1 MSTTAPINGDP
12 DFRHWRNSQ
21 NTFSPT
27 SSGSSTSSTAPS
39 PSSMPEFALT
49 SKTSRKLS
57 LQTYL
62 ATLPEWSS
70 STRLVSLYSEFDK
83 LKETNPFGYEA
94 NVSWWRTVILGAAR
108 NGLLSTYQPVS
119 PTVRYSVASS
129 YSSQDP
135 RSPSGIKGSKPVY
148 ESTGSAIGVLELDLE
163 QLGIKFQKNGRR
175 PNSLQAVMNEMSR
188 MGEVVPRSE
197 FLPWAGVGW
206 TGWIFHKVVKAPL
219 LWSLKQLSLS
229 ESSSSSRYS
238 ASPTLVSTGFGSP
251 GGVGSGANGNI
262 GVGGSA
268 GAGTMLSGGNGLG
281 LGLSTSTSGSHSHR
295 DTYVI
300 VPYVQEAAARIMKL
314 QQESAGYH
322 ASDNLMTF
330 EDFRQRF
337 SRTALLPI
345 RGKHYS
351 DDASSA
357 GSVIVLTDR
366 DLEIVMRYMQ
376 FELKVLITGKLDAT
390 KYDNEVQDHEMA
402 SFFESR
408 ENGLKKA
415 SLVMPLVIKFATKDA
430 IRDKS
435 KQEITTADRGIIE
448 LRETCK
454 RLDIQ
459 VQDIEERISELNEK
473 ARSCVRKNQRS
484 QATFALRQRKNLEDV
499 LNKRL
504 KSLDTISSI
513 LFRIQSSETDAEVLQ
528 SYKLGA
534 STLASVMA
542 TKGQNGEQLL
552 SVDSVE
558 STMDRLADV
567 FADQEEVDQAMS
579 EGTEVLLQ
587 STTSGVNV
595 DEDDLIA
602 ELDALMDQGQKE
614 SNSPARKN
622 VTPRKHASPERHIPI
637 KRTTPP
643 IPTEPILS
651 PPSPSSPREYG
662 MTHSTSGK
670 RVAEIPEQTFV
681 KQRKV
686 SQTNVHSQRKGSSD
700 VQGNEESTAEGS
712 KEQEAMVV
720 ADPTELEDARPPSR
734 METDQMP
741 FLDANETPEP
751 EQIPVSTESQ
761 CLSSQEERDIAA
773 ILDELEG
780 IEAPD
785 VDTPMQGEKPH
796 SVDEEEDDSLQEESE
811 EPSNTRG
818 SSKPRKETR
827 MLELN

>member
-1 MSTTAPINGDP
+1 
-12 DFRHWRNSQ
+12 
-21 NTFSPT
+21 
-27 SSGSSTSSTAPS
+27 
-39 PSSMPEFALT
+39 MPEFAL
-49 SKTSRKLS
+49 SPKTSRKLS

-108 NGLLSTYQPVS
+108 NGLLSTYQPVAPS
-119 PTVRYSVASS
+119 VRHSVTSS
-129 YSSQDP
+129 YSSRDQ
-135 RSPSGIKGSKPVY
+135 RSPSEEAKSKLIY
-148 ESTGSAIGVLELDLE
+148 EPTGSAIGVLELDLE
-163 QLGIKFQKNGRR
+163 QLGIKFQKNGRK
-175 PNSLQAVMNEMSR
+175 PHSLQAVMNELSR

-206 TGWIFHKVVKAPL
+206 AGWIFHKVVKAPL

-229 ESSSSSRYS
+229 DSNSPSRYS
-238 ASPTLVSTGFGSP
+238 ASPTLATTGFGSP
-251 GGVGSGANGNI
+251 GGVGSGTSGNI
-262 GVGGSA
+262 GVGGCAS
-268 GAGTMLSGGNGLG
+268 TGGNGLG
-281 LGLSTSTSGSHSHR
+281 LGLSSPASTSHNHR
-295 DTYVI
+295 ETYVI

-330 EDFRQRF
+330 EEFRQRF

-345 RGKHYS
+345 RGKRYS
-351 DDASSA
+351 EEASGS

-366 DLEIVMRYMQ
+366 DLEIIIRYMQ

-390 KYDNEVQDHEMA
+390 KYDNNEVQDHEMA
-402 SFFESR
+402 SYS
-408 ENGLKKA
+408 
-415 SLVMPLVIKFATKDA
+415 VVKFATKEA
-430 IRDKS
+430 IRDRS

-454 RLDIQ
+454 RLDNQ

-542 TKGQNGEQLL
+542 TKDQSGEQLL
-552 SVDSVE
+552 SVDNVE

-579 EGTEVLLQ
+579 EGTQVLLQ
-587 STTSGVNV
+587 STTSGASI
-595 DEDDLIA
+595 DEDDLMA

-614 SNSPARKN
+614 PGSPARKGAI
-622 VTPRKHASPERHIPI
+622 PKKHTSPERHIPI

-643 IPTEPILS
+643 ITAEPILS
-651 PPSPSSPREYG
+651 PSSPSSLMEHS
-662 MTHSTSGK
+662 TVHSTSGK
-670 RVAEIPEQTFV
+670 RVAEIPEQMFV

-686 SQTNVHSQRKGSSD
+686 SQTNVHSQRKGNIEAEENENAVGSPTTESSRGQSPMIVVD
-700 VQGNEESTAEGS
+700 SAEIEET
-712 KEQEAMVV
+712 
-720 ADPTELEDARPPSR
+720 RPSR
-734 METDQMP
+734 METDLVP
-741 FLDANETPEP
+741 LSDSGETKEATRAPA
-751 EQIPVSTESQ
+751 
-761 CLSSQEERDIAA
+761 SSVPQGLTLQEERDLAA

-780 IEAPD
+780 ITAPD
-785 VDTPMQGEKPH
+785 VDTPMYGVGSPQKPH
-796 SVDEEEDDSLQEESE
+796 SIADEDDKLQEESGE
-811 EPSNTRG
+811 QDEARE
-818 SSKPRKETR
+818 SSKPHKARV
-827 MLELN
+827 LEYN

>member
-1 MSTTAPINGDP
+1 MSTTAPANGDP
-12 DFRHWRNSQ
+12 DYRQWRHNQ
-21 NTFSPT
+21 NTFSP
-27 SSGSSTSSTAPS
+27 SSSSSSTSSAIPS
-39 PSSMPEFALT
+39 PSSMPEFAL
-49 SKTSRKLS
+49 SPKTNRKLS

-119 PTVRYSVASS
+119 PSIRYSVASS

-135 RSPSGIKGSKPVY
+135 RSPPGATGSKPIY
-148 ESTGSAIGVLELDLE
+148 EPTGSAIGVLELDLE

-175 PNSLQAVMNEMSR
+175 PHSLQAVMNELSR

-229 ESSSSSRYS
+229 DSNSSSRYS
-238 ASPTLVSTGFGSP
+238 ASPTLASTGFGSP
-251 GGVGSGANGNI
+251 GGVGSGASGNI
-262 GVGGSA
+262 GVGGGTST
-268 GAGTMLSGGNGLG
+268 GAMLSGGNGLG
-281 LGLSTSTSGSHSHR
+281 LGLSSSTSTSHNHR
-295 DTYVI
+295 ETYVI

-351 DDASSA
+351 EEAS
-357 GSVIVLTDR
+357 GSGSFIVLTDR
-366 DLEIVMRYMQ
+366 DLEIIIRYMQ
-376 FELKVLITGKLDAT
+376 FELKVLLTGKLDAT
-390 KYDNEVQDHEMA
+390 KYDNEV
-402 SFFESR
+402 
-408 ENGLKKA
+408 
-415 SLVMPLVIKFATKDA
+415 IKFATKEA

-454 RLDIQ
+454 RLDNQ

-534 STLASVMA
+534 STLASVMS
-542 TKGQNGEQLL
+542 TRGQNGEQLL
-552 SVDSVE
+552 SVDNVE

-587 STTSGVNV
+587 NATSGASI

-602 ELDALMDQGQKE
+602 ELDALMDQGQME
-614 SNSPARKN
+614 PGSPVRKSAI
-622 VTPRKHASPERHIPI
+622 PKKHTSPERHIPI

-643 IPTEPILS
+643 ITAEPILS
-651 PPSPSSPREYG
+651 PPSPSSPMEHS
-662 MTHSTSGK
+662 MVHSTSGK
-670 RVAEIPEQTFV
+670 RVAEIPEQMFV

-686 SQTNVHSQRKGSSD
+686 SQTNVHSQRKGSIEAED
-700 VQGNEESTAEGS
+700 NENAVGSPTTESSRGQS
-712 KEQEAMVV
+712 AMIV
-720 ADPTELEDARPPSR
+720 ADSEELEKARPSR
-734 METDQMP
+734 MDTDLAPLSDSGETLEATQAP
-741 FLDANETPEP
+741 L
-751 EQIPVSTESQ
+751 STVPQ
-761 CLSSQEERDIAA
+761 GLTLQEERDLAA

-780 IEAPD
+780 ITAPG
-785 VDTPMQGEKPH
+785 VDTPMYGAGSQQKSHSAAGEGDKF
-796 SVDEEEDDSLQEESE
+796 QEESE
-811 EPSNTRG
+811 ELSEAQE
-818 SSKPRKETR
+818 SSKPHKTR
-827 MLELN
+827 VLEYS

>member
-1 MSTTAPINGDP
+1 MSTTAPANGDP
-12 DFRHWRNSQ
+12 DYRQWRHNQ

-27 SSGSSTSSTAPS
+27 SSSSSASSAIPS
-39 PSSMPEFALT
+39 PSSMPEFAL
-49 SKTSRKLS
+49 SPKTSRKLS

-108 NGLLSTYQPVS
+108 NGLLSTYQPVAPS
-119 PTVRYSVASS
+119 VRHSVTSS
-129 YSSQDP
+129 YSSRDQ
-135 RSPSGIKGSKPVY
+135 RSPSEEAKSKLIY
-148 ESTGSAIGVLELDLE
+148 EPTGSAIGVLELDLE
-163 QLGIKFQKNGRR
+163 QLGIKFQKNGRK
-175 PNSLQAVMNEMSR
+175 PHSLQAVMNELSR

-206 TGWIFHKVVKAPL
+206 AGWIFHKVVKAPL

-229 ESSSSSRYS
+229 DSNSPSRYS
-238 ASPTLVSTGFGSP
+238 ASPTLATTGFGSP
-251 GGVGSGANGNI
+251 GGVGSGTSGNI
-262 GVGGSA
+262 GVGGCAS
-268 GAGTMLSGGNGLG
+268 TGGNGLG
-281 LGLSTSTSGSHSHR
+281 LGLSSPASTSHNHR
-295 DTYVI
+295 ETYVI

-330 EDFRQRF
+330 EEFRQRF

-345 RGKHYS
+345 RGKRYS
-351 DDASSA
+351 EEASGS

-366 DLEIVMRYMQ
+366 DLEIIIRYMQ

-390 KYDNEVQDHEMA
+390 KYDNNEVQDHEMA
-402 SFFESR
+402 SYS
-408 ENGLKKA
+408 
-415 SLVMPLVIKFATKDA
+415 VVKFATKEA
-430 IRDKS
+430 IRDRS

-454 RLDIQ
+454 RLDNQ

-542 TKGQNGEQLL
+542 TKDQSGEQLL
-552 SVDSVE
+552 SVDNVE

-579 EGTEVLLQ
+579 EGTQVLLQ
-587 STTSGVNV
+587 STTSGASI
-595 DEDDLIA
+595 DEDDLMA

-614 SNSPARKN
+614 PGSPARKGAI
-622 VTPRKHASPERHIPI
+622 PKKHTSPERHIPI

-643 IPTEPILS
+643 ITAEPILS
-651 PPSPSSPREYG
+651 PSSPSSLMEHS
-662 MTHSTSGK
+662 TVHSTSGK
-670 RVAEIPEQTFV
+670 RVAEIPEQMFV

-686 SQTNVHSQRKGSSD
+686 SQTNVHSQRKGNIEAEENENAVGSPTTESSRGQSPMIVVD
-700 VQGNEESTAEGS
+700 SAEIEET
-712 KEQEAMVV
+712 
-720 ADPTELEDARPPSR
+720 RPSR
-734 METDQMP
+734 METDLVP
-741 FLDANETPEP
+741 LSDSGETKEATRAPA
-751 EQIPVSTESQ
+751 
-761 CLSSQEERDIAA
+761 SSVPQGLTLQEERDLAA

-780 IEAPD
+780 ITAPD
-785 VDTPMQGEKPH
+785 VDTPMYGVGSPQKPH
-796 SVDEEEDDSLQEESE
+796 SIADEDDKLQEESGE
-811 EPSNTRG
+811 QDEARE
-818 SSKPRKETR
+818 SSKPHKARV
-827 MLELN
+827 LEYN

>member
-1 MSTTAPINGDP
+1 MSTTAPANGDP
-12 DFRHWRNSQ
+12 DYRQWRHNQ
-21 NTFSPT
+21 NAFSPS
-27 SSGSSTSSTAPS
+27 SSGSSSTSSATTPS
-39 PSSMPEFALT
+39 PSSMPEFAL
-49 SKTSRKLS
+49 SPKTSRKLS

-94 NVSWWRTVILGAAR
+94 NVNWWRTVILGAAR

-119 PTVRYSVASS
+119 PSVRYSITSS
-129 YSSQDP
+129 YSSQDSK
-135 RSPSGIKGSKPVY
+135 SPSGATTTGSKPIY
-148 ESTGSAIGVLELDLE
+148 EPTGSAIGVLELDLD

-175 PNSLQAVMNEMSR
+175 PHSLQAVMNEMSR

-229 ESSSSSRYS
+229 DSSSPRYSAS
-238 ASPTLVSTGFGSP
+238 ASPTLASTGFGSP
-251 GGVGSGANGNI
+251 GGVGSGANGSI
-262 GVGGSA
+262 GVGG
-268 GAGTMLSGGNGLG
+268 GTSTGTILSGGNSLG
-281 LGLSTSTSGSHSHR
+281 LGLSSTNSGSHNHHNR

-300 VPYVQEAAARIMKL
+300 VPYIQEAAARIMKL

-345 RGKHYS
+345 RGKHYKEE
-351 DDASSA
+351 A

-366 DLEIVMRYMQ
+366 DLEIIIRYMQ

-402 SFFESR
+402 S
-408 ENGLKKA
+408 
-415 SLVMPLVIKFATKDA
+415 DA

-454 RLDIQ
+454 RLDNQ

-542 TKGQNGEQLL
+542 TRGQDGEQLL
-552 SVDSVE
+552 SVDNVE

-579 EGTEVLLQ
+579 EGTETLLQ
-587 STTSGVNV
+587 SSISGGSI

-602 ELDALMDQGQKE
+602 ELDAMMDQGQKDIG
-614 SNSPARKN
+614 SPTRKSAIPKKQ
-622 VTPRKHASPERHIPI
+622 TSPDRYIPI

-643 IPTEPILS
+643 IPTDPILS
-651 PPSPSSPREYG
+651 PPSPSSPRDHT
-662 MTHSTSGK
+662 MAHSTSGK
-670 RVAEIPEQTFV
+670 RVAEIPEQIFV

-686 SQTNVHSQRKGSSD
+686 SQTNVHSQRKGGVEVEDDD
-700 VQGNEESTAEGS
+700 VNTSTADNS
-712 KEQEAMVV
+712 RKDNDMVV
-720 ADPTELEDARPPSR
+720 TDPSELEEASPLSQ
-734 METDQMP
+734 METDQA
-741 FLDANETPEP
+741 LHSGSNEPQGSAQSPSLTSSTLPEGL
-751 EQIPVSTESQ
+751 T
-761 CLSSQEERDIAA
+761 SQEERDLAA
-773 ILDELEG
+773 LLEELED
-780 IEAPD
+780 IVAPD
-785 VDTPMQGEKPH
+785 TDTPMHGEGSHEKPH
-796 SVDEEEDDSLQEESE
+796 SSENRLEESKDVQE
-811 EPSNTRG
+811 
-818 SSKPRKETR
+818 SSKSRKETR
-827 MLELN
+827 QLEYS